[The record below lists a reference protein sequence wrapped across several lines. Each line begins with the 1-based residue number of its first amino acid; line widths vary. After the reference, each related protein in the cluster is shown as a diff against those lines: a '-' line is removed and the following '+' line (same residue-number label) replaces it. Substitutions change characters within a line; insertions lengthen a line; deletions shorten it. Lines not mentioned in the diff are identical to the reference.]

1 MSEIVNVSFLI
12 RGVSSVTFALKS
24 LATISVTHCCL
35 LRLISTLL
43 KEMSI
48 NDISL
53 YVGLKLYDVVLS
65 QKN

>member
-24 LATISVTHCCL
+24 LATIYVTHCCL

-53 YVGLKLYDVVLS
+53 YVGLK
-65 QKN
+65 